1 MLKDNLMAREELREY
16 MNSIYDLERLTM
28 KVSYRSANPRDL
40 ISFKTSIQYLP
51 YIKDILAQFSK
62 GVLAKMAGDLE
73 KIFMSYWRH
82 QLRKTRQSQSRKAA
96 SSKKDLMRK
105 LII

>member
-1 MLKDNLMAREELREY
+1 
-16 MNSIYDLERLTM
+16 M

-62 GVLAKMAGDLE
+62 GVLAKMAGDLDTLE
-73 KIFMSYWRH
+73 DLHELLEASIEEDKDRWKNLACRV
-82 QLRKTRQSQSRKAA
+82 RRTRA
-96 SSKKDLMRK
+96 
-105 LII
+105 